1 MQHNFHINNN
11 DLAALNE
18 FAKKLLSLFPNQ
30 KKFALYGEI
39 GTGKTTFTKAVCRL
53 LATEDTVSSPTY
65 SIVNEYLM
73 SEGGFIRHIDLYR
86 LRTAEEAL
94 DINIEEY
101 LYDEY
106 YCFVEWAELVEDWL
120 PEDIV
125 RLHFETQEDE
135 SRHITAEANNS
146 QST

>member
-11 DLAALNE
+11 DLAALDE
-18 FAKKLLSLFPNQ
+18 VAKKLLSLFPAQ

-39 GTGKTTFTKAVCRL
+39 GTGKTTFTKAVCRVL
-53 LATEDTVSSPTY
+53 GTDDTVSSPTY

-86 LRTAEEAL
+86 LRTPEEAL

-125 RLHFETQEDE
+125 RLRFETQEDE
-135 SRHITAEANNS
+135 SRRIIAETVLAD
-146 QST
+146 